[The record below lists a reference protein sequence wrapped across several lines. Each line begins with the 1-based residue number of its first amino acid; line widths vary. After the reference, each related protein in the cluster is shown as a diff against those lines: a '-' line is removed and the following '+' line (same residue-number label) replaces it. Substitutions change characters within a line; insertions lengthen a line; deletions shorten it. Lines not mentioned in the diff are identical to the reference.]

1 MDEIYTTEVYW
12 FDSYKEAETAAIKMM
27 AERPCLLQFW
37 IDNRDKNHVKLTVG
51 VGESR

>member
-1 MDEIYTTEVYW
+1 MDEILTYEEYW
-12 FDSYKEAETAAIKMM
+12 FGSLNEATAAMMKMM

-51 VGESR
+51 VGEAR

>member
-12 FDSYKEAETAAIKMM
+12 YSTFKEAQDAMIKMM
-27 AERPCLLQFW
+27 IERPCLTQCT
-37 IDNRDKNHVKLTVG
+37 IDASDKAHVKLTVG